1 MENKNGQGIFYGVIG
16 VATLIVAII
25 GATFAYFSASATN
38 GAAVING
45 TTGQGGQLA
54 LAVDKVAPSG
64 TAGKFIPLDVDPVS
78 PATSQLASGL
88 AGYTGK
94 GSCIDK
100 NDNTVC
106 GVYSIT
112 ITNNGD
118 TGVTVNGKLTLT
130 SEATNMKWKLLTN
143 ATTDNNDG
151 TFRGTGT
158 AYDVVASESLAASG
172 QTGNSHTYYVM
183 VWLEETGSS
192 QDDAD
197 ANKGFSGS
205 VTFTAAGGTG
215 LTATF
220 S

>member
-38 GAAVING
+38 GADVING

-54 LAVDKVAPSG
+54 LAVNKEAPTG
-64 TAGKFIPLDVDPVS
+64 TPGKFVPLNVADG
-78 PATSQLASGL
+78 TSQLASALSG
-88 AGYTGK
+88 GCVDSNG
-94 GSCIDK
+94 
-100 NDNTVC
+100 NTVC
-106 GVYSIT
+106 GIYSIT

-118 TGVTVNGKLTLT
+118 TGVTVSGTMTLT

-143 ATTDNNDG
+143 ATTDNGETTYVGPG
-151 TFRGTGT
+151 TSG
-158 AYDVVASESLAASG
+158 DIASNVQLSASG
-172 QTGNSHTYYVM
+172 TQTYYVM
-183 VWLEETGSS
+183 VWLEETGNP
-192 QDDAD
+192 QDTPD

-205 VTFTAAGGTG
+205 VTFQAAGGTG

-220 S
+220 SS